1 MLDLLKKY
9 LEARIDLVKMELIT
23 ITANLAAVF
32 VSSFIM
38 LIFGLFILLMLSFS
52 MAYWLSE
59 LFNNFAIGFAI
70 VGGVYALFF
79 IIYLMMGRKKIELKV
94 KNEVVSSALGAEEEV
109 NQDL

>member
-9 LEARIDLVKMELIT
+9 VEARIELVKMELIT

-38 LIFGLFILLMLSFS
+38 LIFSLFILLMLSFS

-59 LFNNFAIGFAI
+59 VLNNFAIGFAI
-70 VGGVYALFF
+70 VGGFYTLLFL
-79 IIYLMMGRKKIELKV
+79 IYLVMARKKIELKI
-94 KNEVVSSALGAEEEV
+94 KNEVVSSALDAEEEV